1 MNRNRKGSFFR
12 GKGFYI
18 TLGVCVFAAVAA
30 SGLAI
35 RSMVGRLET
44 NEPTSEV
51 TSWVENTQEAGKAQ
65 SSVPVLPTSPSP
77 SPKPSSSSASSSAQ
91 QNQQKQSAT
100 GAAAQTS
107 AFILPVE
114 GQVTAAYSGD
124 ELVYNETLADW
135 RTHNGLDITA
145 AAGSDVKAAMA
156 GTVSKIIDD
165 PQWGTVVEVT
175 LNDGQVLRYCG
186 LSSKVAVGEGALI
199 EQGDILGTLG
209 EIPAESALE
218 PHLHFELLS
227 DGRLIDPET
236 LMK

>member
-1 MNRNRKGSFFR
+1 MDHNRKSSFWR

-18 TLGVCVFAAVAA
+18 TLGVCVFTAVAA

-35 RSMVGRLET
+35 RGMVNKLET
-44 NEPTSEV
+44 GQPTSEV
-51 TSWVENTQEAGKAQ
+51 TSWDKNTQQAGKEQ
-65 SSVPVLPTSPSP
+65 TNVPVLPASPSP
-77 SPKPSSSSASSSAQ
+77 SPKPSSSQSSSSGQ
-91 QNQQKQSAT
+91 PGQQKPSAN
-100 GAAAQTS
+100 GAAGQTS
-107 AFILPVE
+107 AFLLPVN

-145 AAGSDVKAAMA
+145 MTGAEVKAATA

-175 LNDGQVLRYCG
+175 NGADTMRYCG
-186 LSSKVAVGEGALI
+186 LSKKVAVGEGALI
-199 EQGDILGTLG
+199 EQGQLLGTLG
-209 EIPAESALE
+209 DMPAESALE
-218 PHLHFELLS
+218 PHLHFELLQ
-227 DGRLIDPET
+227 DGRLVDPET

>member
-1 MNRNRKGSFFR
+1 MNHNRKGSFWR

-18 TLGVCVFAAVAA
+18 TLGVCVFTAVAA

-35 RSMVGRLET
+35 RSMVNKLET
-44 NEPTSEV
+44 GQPTSEV
-51 TSWVENTQEAGKAQ
+51 TSWNENTEQAGKEQ
-65 SSVPVLPTSPSP
+65 KSVPVLPASPSP
-77 SPKPSSSSASSSAQ
+77 SPKQSSSQSSFSGQ
-91 QNQQKQSAT
+91 QGQQKQSAT

-107 AFILPVE
+107 AFILPVA

-145 AAGSDVKAAMA
+145 AAGAEVKAAMA
-156 GTVSKIIDD
+156 GTVSKIMDD
-165 PQWGTVVEVT
+165 PQWGTVIEVT
-175 LNDGQVLRYCG
+175 ANDQTLRYCG
-186 LSSKVAVGEGALI
+186 LSAKVAVGEGALI
-199 EQGDILGTLG
+199 EQGELLGTLG

-218 PHLHFELLS
+218 PNLHFELLAN
-227 DGRLIDPET
+227 GRLIDPET